1 MLEIRLRIALLAA
14 LALYFCSIFVLLKKK
29 RLELRY
35 TLLWIFGGIIMLL
48 LLAFPG
54 TFGALLRLIGVVEVT
69 NGLFGIVLFLLL
81 IILISMTSVLSQLS
95 NKLRTLT
102 QICAQYEKRIRDL
115 EDEKDETI
123 RRDAAGAP

>member
-69 NGLFGIVLFLLL
+69 NGLLFGVG
-81 IILISMTSVLSQLS
+81 
-95 NKLRTLT
+95 LR
-102 QICAQYEKRIRDL
+102 
-115 EDEKDETI
+115 
-123 RRDAAGAP
+123 RRGRPAPCWSGCRL

>member
-14 LALYFCSIFVLLKKK
+14 LALYFYSIFVLLKKK

-35 TLLWIFGGIIMLL
+35 TLLWIFGGILMLL

-54 TFGALLRLIGVVEVT
+54 AFGALLRLIGVVEVT
-69 NGLFGIVLFLLL
+69 NLLL

-115 EDEKDETI
+115 EDEKDKTI
-123 RRDAAGAP
+123 RRDTAGAS

>member
-115 EDEKDETI
+115 EDEKDKTI
-123 RRDAAGAP
+123 RRDTAGAS

>member
-14 LALYFCSIFVLLKKK
+14 LALYFYSIFVLLKKK

-35 TLLWIFGGIIMLL
+35 TLLWIFGGILMLL

-54 TFGALLRLIGVVEVT
+54 AFGALLRLIGVVEVT

-102 QICAQYEKRIRDL
+102 QICAQDEKRIRDL
-115 EDEKDETI
+115 EDEKDKTI
-123 RRDAAGAP
+123 RRDTAGAS

>member
-1 MLEIRLRIALLAA
+1 MLEIRLRIALLVA

-54 TFGALLRLIGVVEVT
+54 AFGALLRLIGVVEVT

-115 EDEKDETI
+115 EDEKEKTV
-123 RRDAAGAP
+123 